1 MQRPEKEPKRMLKRM
16 QRDLI
21 LVFAGICI
29 LFLALIGRLMYI
41 EHTSGDK
48 YKKIVLSQQQ
58 YNSTV
63 IPYKR
68 GHIIDAKG
76 TVLAT
81 SIDVY
86 NVVLDCRVLNS
97 DLNKKKVDTT
107 IAHLTECF
115 PEITAEQV
123 REALVNNPKSQ
134 YTVLL
139 KRTSY
144 ENMRAFEKL
153 TEEKDT
159 KKEIAGI
166 WFEKEYIRQYPY
178 PTMASALIGFTADG
192 NEGVTGL
199 ENQYNSTLNGVDG
212 RSFGYQN
219 EENALESTV
228 VEPEN
233 GRSIVLAIDTNIQT
247 VVESEIA
254 KWNKKTGSKNTAVLV
269 MDPRNG
275 QILAM
280 ATYPTFDI
288 TNPRDLSGVYSKKK
302 IKKMTDEQQLDALN
316 NLWQN
321 FPVTHTYEPGSTFKP
336 FTVACGLETGALK
349 GNETFECNGYEKF
362 PGNVTV
368 RCVNRSGHGTETIAD
383 ALADSCNDALMQMSY
398 RIGADDFA
406 YYQRLFGFGQRTGVD
421 VPGEPRTDSLIYDR
435 DALEERK
442 INLATNSFGQNFNT
456 TMVQLA
462 SAFASL
468 VNGGDL
474 YEPHVVTKVLD
485 ASGSVVENIEPVVL
499 KKTISMETCKKMR
512 KYLKGVVDGGTGST
526 AGVEGYS
533 VGGKTGTAQKLPRG
547 NGNYLV
553 SFMGVVPVEDPE
565 LLIYTIV
572 DEPDVKDQA
581 HSIYAQEITHNILK
595 QILPYRNVARV
606 KSKKKEKTET
616 VTESEAETEGETET
630 ENN

>member
-1 MQRPEKEPKRMLKRM
+1 MRRSKTRSADVKPKRMLKRM
-16 QRDLI
+16 QRDLVI
-21 LVFAGICI
+21 VFAGICI
-29 LFLALIGRLMYI
+29 LFLALIARLMYI
-41 EHTSGDK
+41 ENTSGEK

-58 YNSTV
+58 YNSTT

-68 GHIIDAKG
+68 GDIIDAKG

-86 NVVLDCRVLNS
+86 NVILDCKVLNS
-97 DLNKKKVDTT
+97 DLNKEKVDPT
-107 IAHLTECF
+107 ILHLTECF

-123 REALVNNPKSQ
+123 RDALANNPRSQ

-139 KRTSY
+139 KKTSY

-153 TEEKDT
+153 QEDKETS
-159 KKEIAGI
+159 KEIAGI
-166 WFEKEYIRQYPY
+166 WFEKQYERQYPY
-178 PTMASALIGFTADG
+178 PTMASALIGFMAEG
-192 NEGVTGL
+192 NQGVTGL
-199 ENQYNSTLNGVDG
+199 ENQYNSILNGVDG

-233 GRSIVLAIDTNIQT
+233 GKSIVLSIDTNIQS
-247 VVESEIA
+247 VVEKEIK
-254 KWNKKTGSKNTAVLV
+254 KWNDEVGSKNTAVLV

-275 QILAM
+275 EILAM
-280 ATYPTFDI
+280 ATYPTFDV

-302 IKKMTDEQQLDALN
+302 LSKMTDEEQLDALN

-336 FTVACGLETGALK
+336 FTVACGLETGTLS
-349 GNETFECNGYEKF
+349 GRETFECNGYEKF
-362 PGNVTV
+362 PGGDIV
-368 RCVNRSGHGTETIAD
+368 RCVNRSGHGTETVAD

-398 RIGADDFA
+398 RIGPDNFA

-421 VPGEPRTDSLIYDR
+421 VPGEPRTDSLIYNSEQL
-435 DALEERK
+435 AERK

-456 TMVQLA
+456 TMVQLG

-474 YEPHVVTKVLD
+474 YEPHVVVKTLD
-485 ASGSVVENIEPVVL
+485 SSGAVVENREPVVL
-499 KKTISMETCKKMR
+499 KKTVSQETCEKMK

-526 AGVEGYS
+526 AGVKGYS
-533 VGGKTGTAQKLPRG
+533 VGGKTGTAQKLPRKKRK
-547 NGNYLV
+547 YLV
-553 SFMGVVPVEDPE
+553 SFIGVVPVEDPE

-572 DEPDVKDQA
+572 DEPNVEDQA
-581 HSIYAQEITHNILK
+581 HSVYAQEITQKILK
-595 QILPYRNVARV
+595 QILPYRNVARI
-606 KSKKKEKTET
+606 KE
-616 VTESEAETEGETET
+616 
-630 ENN
+630 